1 MIPKEKG
8 TEDPTKTRPITV
20 SSVLVRFFNKIFAKR
35 LEEQCPVSPRQKAFR
50 RGDGIAEN
58 VHTLQSAIRHA
69 SQQKT
74 RADPNKKP
82 QSLYVCFLDVSWSRR
97 PNPAEIPACSVFP
110 QGFGELAQART
121 TCSTNGS
128 APPTVSIS
136 MSPLL
141 HTTGFRPGDDWLSS
155 HRGISDYSTCLPCIL
170 VEPYMAFLVAQDTQE
185 MDQRETR

>member
-58 VHTLQSAIRHA
+58 IHTLQSAIRHA

-74 RADPNKKP
+74 RADPNKI
-82 QSLYVCFLDVSWSRR
+82 Y
-97 PNPAEIPACSVFP
+97 I
-110 QGFGELAQART
+110 ART
-121 TCSTNGS
+121 SR
-128 APPTVSIS
+128 ARPAFKVVVSKA
-136 MSPLL
+136 
-141 HTTGFRPGDDWLSS
+141 R
-155 HRGISDYSTCLPCIL
+155 
-170 VEPYMAFLVAQDTQE
+170 
-185 MDQRETR
+185 